1 MHRHEQQQYV
11 SSYGILTGFE
21 KRGPLLI
28 HPPSQEEADKNFRVG
43 MPHDPSA
50 LFTATGLFIASVFS
64 FTPLNFGYDGPIIK
78 PYEYVIDEAL
88 RIFLRYDSACFMAR

>member
-1 MHRHEQQQYV
+1 MNTANFDVTFGPLPSEYLGEEY
-11 SSYGILTGFE
+11 SLTGFT
-21 KRGPLLI
+21 LVL
-28 HPPSQEEADKNFRVG
+28 
-43 MPHDPSA
+43 
-50 LFTATGLFIASVFS
+50 TTGLFIASVFS